1 MSSQHQTQMPWVKWD
16 DSKPSHGTYWLS
28 HKGEN
33 TNSKRCTS
41 CRGPLWR
48 IFDSSIH
55 KMQKWVEKWAHQKIK
70 KKKKPVPP
78 PFSGLRR
85 FTNMD
90 RSLQPELFRGS
101 ATVLLKILN
110 NLIELWSQILHLSR
124 VRSSKLQRHSK
135 SKLLDNSMK
144 PWKKLFA
151 NSFLL
156 FLVFLYHLHSLYR
169 NANCH

>member
-1 MSSQHQTQMPWVKWD
+1 MPWVKWD
-16 DSKPSHGTYWLS
+16 DSKPSHGTYWFS
-28 HKGEN
+28 QRWEHKLHAPDAPVAEN
-33 TNSKRCTS
+33 HYGGFLIAPFIK
-41 CRGPLWR
+41 CRSGWKNGHIKKL
-48 IFDSSIH
+48 
-55 KMQKWVEKWAHQKIK
+55 K

-151 NSFLL
+151 NSFLF